1 MEQFEGKT
9 QDERSGI
16 LLTLEDVADIL
27 DVHVNTVRG
36 WADIGKL
43 PSLPVGPR
51 GDLRL
56 WMDDVIAF
64 VMEQTK
70 GEPGMEQPK
79 YEMDAKGKRYKLELE
94 YIVST
99 FDAHVDEAKT
109 LVEAELLPY
118 VYKYTELCSNPR
130 PESRFREEDFRFLLL
145 K

>member
-43 PSLPVGPR
+43 PFLPVGPR
-51 GDLRL
+51 GDLRF

-79 YEMDAKGKRYKLELE
+79 YEMDAKGKRYKLELG

-99 FDAHVDEAKT
+99 FDAHVDEART

-130 PESRFREEDFRFLLL
+130 PESRVREEDSRFLLL